1 VRHSVTPDEAA
12 AADPMSL
19 DVATALETAAVEES
33 LFVWMAIHGNL
44 CLALRHPENQG
55 LSRSYTVAFV
65 EKIGRLLVDR
75 GLLTQEQLD
84 HAQQVETEQIN
95 RMRS

>member
-1 VRHSVTPDEAA
+1 
-12 AADPMSL
+12 MSL
-19 DVATALETAAVEES
+19 DVQKALETATIEES
-33 LFVWMAIHGNL
+33 LFVWMTIHGNL

-55 LSRSYTVAFV
+55 PSRAYAVAFV

-84 HAQQVETEQIN
+84 HVQKVETEQIN
-95 RMRS
+95 RIRS